1 MKKLMGRNAL
11 VTGSGRSIGRAIAE
25 RLASEGANVAVNSRS
40 TLSEAEA
47 TAEAC
52 RTHDIQSVAI
62 VADVSQVQDTQ
73 HLIDEATRL
82 LGPIDILVN
91 NVGISPYV
99 PFLELSDED
108 WETVIRVNLYSMY
121 HCTRLALPSMVARRW
136 GRVVNLTGHAY
147 CNVGTAAHTSAS
159 KAAAMGFTRAI
170 AAEFAPHGITCNE
183 VAPGLID
190 TEPRRNKYYGDR
202 KSPELRPWGSEDQAG
217 EIPAQRLGRPEEVAA
232 VCAFLCSD
240 EAGYVTGQSYFVNGG
255 KMWH

>member
-1 MKKLMGRNAL
+1 MKRLTGKNAV

-40 TLSEAEA
+40 TPAEAEA
-47 TAEAC
+47 AATACEQQGV
-52 RTHDIQSVAI
+52 RSVA
-62 VADVSQVQDTQ
+62 VVTDVSQPHGARQ
-73 HLIDEATRL
+73 LFEEATRS
-82 LGPIDILVN
+82 LGTIDILVN
-91 NVGISPYV
+91 NVGVSPYV

-121 HCTRLALPSMVARRW
+121 YCTRLALPGMVARGW

-190 TEPRRNKYYGDR
+190 TEPRRHKYYEDR
-202 KSPELRPWGSEDQAG
+202 KPPELRPWGSEDQARD
-217 EIPAQRLGRPEEVAA
+217 IPARRLGRPEELAA

-240 EAGYVTGQSYFVNGG
+240 EASYVTGQSYFVNGG